1 MQYIARMRYE
11 LPTFTSRPSRLTSGL
26 ASAISSQ
33 LTPAMTAKL
42 TEAGHTVVGFAAM
55 AAKQA
60 NDSRLS
66 VNARFE
72 PQVRDLRKTAVGTV
86 KSASAARTRLADTVD
101 PIVDRLVER
110 LPETIADTVAET
122 ISEVRKV
129 GRQSVGTVEQRV
141 IEAIEFATAI
151 PATAVRRPAPQ
162 PTKAATSVKQSVRKA
177 AKSSAKKGPGTAKP
191 TAKATTRRSAT
202 ATKAPQAAT
211 TKAATKA
218 TTAARSTRKSPA
230 KRSA

>member
-86 KSASAARTRLADTVD
+86 KSASAARTRMADTVD

-177 AKSSAKKGPGTAKP
+177 AKSSAKKGPGTAK
-191 TAKATTRRSAT
+191 ATTRRSAT

-211 TKAATKA
+211 TTAATKA